1 MKNPHN
7 FNSDCTSFKVDFNE
21 NQKAAVKHFSGPALI
36 LAGPGSGK
44 TAVICG
50 RLEHLITSR
59 GIPGKSILVVTF
71 SKKAALEMKERFDIL
86 MPSLSERPV
95 FSTFHSIFYSIIKE
109 EGGASLKVISERQKY
124 NALKAAAMSLNIN
137 NESNETFF
145 SSLAGEISRVKG
157 GLLDINGYAPQS
169 LPADLFRMVYRE
181 YNLYLAEN
189 SLIDFDDMELKCYG
203 LLSGDLTVLK
213 KWQDRFPFIMIDEF
227 QDINLIQYEAIR
239 LLAGKDKNVFA
250 VGDDDQSIYGFRGS
264 RPELMKRFLK
274 DFKDVRLISLDINY
288 RSCPEIISASGRII
302 KENEGRIAKKIRPKK
317 DNKYSGRACVVSFD
331 DTKKETEGIINKI
344 TDLLKKGMRPEE
356 IAVLYRNNADME
368 YISEKLK
375 EAGFKVS
382 GRSKEGGL
390 YGHFI
395 SHDITAYL
403 KAANDWPDCSLSDI
417 LLIMNRP
424 SRYISRRAF
433 LAGETPFKSMKRF
446 YADNRRMLPIINDF
460 ENGLKMIK
468 GLPPFAAVKYIRNAM
483 GYDVFIKEYAKEN
496 SADPGKYFKVL
507 DHLEKEAGNFKSVP
521 LWLSYINSEAE
532 EKACSPKNAGPE
544 DASGISIMTIHAA
557 KGLEWEAVFIPTC
570 IDSVIPGKN
579 TDTQSVLEE
588 ERRILYVAMTRA
600 KSFLQ
605 ISTVNTYKGKEAK
618 PSRFLDV
625 L

>member
-1 MKNPHN
+1 MKNPDN

-21 NQKAAVKHFSGPALI
+21 NQKTAIKHFTGPALV

-50 RLEHLITSR
+50 RLEQLITRR

-95 FSTFHSIFYSIIKE
+95 FSTFHSIFYSVIKE

-145 SSLAGEISRVKG
+145 ASLAGEISCVKG

-169 LPADLFRMVYRE
+169 LPADLFRIVYRE

-189 SLIDFDDMELKCYG
+189 SLIDFDDMELKCCR
-203 LLSGDLTVLK
+203 LLSGNPAALK

-227 QDINLIQYEAIR
+227 QDINLIQYEIIR
-239 LLAGKDKNVFA
+239 LFAGKDKNVFA

-264 RPELMKRFLK
+264 RPGLMKRFLK
-274 DFKDVRLISLDINY
+274 DFKDARLISLDINY
-288 RSCPEIISASGRII
+288 RSCTEIISASGRVI
-302 KENEGRIAKKIRPKK
+302 KENEERFQKKIRPRDGQK
-317 DNKYSGRACVVSFD
+317 SHGEVSVINFD
-331 DTKKETEGIINKI
+331 DIKEEAEGIIDRI
-344 TDLLKKGMRPEE
+344 GDLQKNGMSLED
-356 IAVLYRNNADME
+356 IAILYRNNADAE
-368 YISEKLK
+368 YMSVRLK
-375 EAGFKVS
+375 EAGFMIS
-382 GRSKEGGL
+382 GKLKGTSL
-390 YGHFI
+390 YSHFI
-395 SHDITAYL
+395 SRDITAYL
-403 KAANDWPDCSLSDI
+403 NAAAVLPFCSLSDI

-424 SRYISRRAF
+424 SRYISRRA
-433 LAGETPFKSMKRF
+433 LYPGEAPFESMRRF
-446 YADNRRMLPIINDF
+446 YTGNQRMLTIITKF
-460 ENGLKMIK
+460 EDDLKMIK
-468 GLPPFAAVKYIRNAM
+468 SLPPFAAVKYIRNAT
-483 GYDVFIKEYAKEN
+483 GYDGFIKEWAKEN
-496 SADPGKYFKVL
+496 PADTEKYFDVL
-507 DHLEKEAGNFKSVP
+507 NRLEKEAGNFKSVS

-532 EKACSPKNAGPE
+532 KEAGVPKNVRFK
-544 DASGISIMTIHAA
+544 DLKGISIMTIHAA

-570 IDSVIPGKN
+570 IDAVIPGKN
-579 TDTQSVLEE
+579 TDTQSALEE

-600 KSFLQ
+600 KSYLQ